1 MATPAVAVDGVIK
14 AYGGLRPLRLK
25 QLSVEAGEHIGL
37 AGFDQATAE
46 LFVNLVTGATLPDEG
61 TVTIFGR
68 ATSAI
73 TDSTDWL
80 ATVEQF
86 GIVSERAVL
95 LDQISAAQNIAMSLT
110 LDIDPMARDVSDQV
124 GALGAAVGL
133 DAATLDRPIQGTSV
147 AIRHRIRI
155 ARAIAGHPKML
166 LVEHPLAG
174 VEAGDVAP
182 LGADLAR
189 VAQSRGLAVVVLAG
203 SVEAARPFARRVLAL
218 NAATGDLTEAKSG
231 FLSRLFRSSD
241 R

>member
-1 MATPAVAVDGVIK
+1 VPTPVLAFDGVIK
-14 AYGGLRPLRLK
+14 AYGGLRPLRLR
-25 QLSVEAGEHIGL
+25 QLRVEAGEHIGL
-37 AGFDQATAE
+37 AGFDQTTAE

-61 TVTIFGR
+61 SVTIFGR

-80 ATVEQF
+80 ATIEQF

-95 LDQISAAQNIAMSLT
+95 LEQISAAQNIAMSLT
-110 LDIDPMARDVSDQV
+110 LDIDPMAPEVRDEVES
-124 GALGAAVGL
+124 LGAAVGL
-133 DAATLDRPIQGTSV
+133 EAAVLDRPIHGTSV

-155 ARAIAGHPKML
+155 ARAIAGQPKML

-174 VEAGDVAP
+174 VDAGDVSA
-182 LGADLAR
+182 LGGDLAR

-203 SVEAARPFARRVLAL
+203 SVEAARPFSPRVFAL

-231 FLSRLFRSSD
+231 LLKRLFGSGQ
-241 R
+241 

>member
-1 MATPAVAVDGVIK
+1 VPTPVLAFDGVIK
-14 AYGGLRPLRLK
+14 AYGGLRPLRLR
-25 QLSVEAGEHIGL
+25 QLRVEAGEHIGL
-37 AGFDQATAE
+37 AGFDQTTAE

-61 TVTIFGR
+61 SVTIFGR

-80 ATVEQF
+80 TTIEQF

-110 LDIDPMARDVSDQV
+110 LDIDPMAPEARDEVES
-124 GALGAAVGL
+124 LGAAVGL
-133 DAATLDRPIQGTSV
+133 EAAVLDRPIHGTSV

-155 ARAIAGHPKML
+155 ARAIAGQPKML

-174 VEAGDVAP
+174 VDAGDVSA
-182 LGADLAR
+182 LGGDLAR

-203 SVEAARPFARRVLAL
+203 SVEAARPFSPRVFAL

-231 FLSRLFRSSD
+231 LLQRLFGSGR
-241 R
+241 

>member
-1 MATPAVAVDGVIK
+1 MSTPVLVLDGVIK
-14 AYGGLRPLRLK
+14 TYGGLRPLRMR
-25 QLSVEAGEHIGL
+25 QLRVEAGEHIGL
-37 AGFDQATAE
+37 AGFDQVTAE

-95 LDQISAAQNIAMSLT
+95 LDQISTAQNIAMSLT
-110 LDIDPMARDVSDQV
+110 LDIDPMAPDVRGQV
-124 GALGAAVGL
+124 ESLGAAVGL
-133 DAATLDRPIQGTSV
+133 DAAALDRPIHGTSTAV
-147 AIRHRIRI
+147 RHRIRI
-155 ARAIAGHPKML
+155 ARAIAGRPKVL

-174 VEAGDVAP
+174 VDAAEVSA

-189 VAQSRGLAVVVLAG
+189 VARSQGLAVVVLAG
-203 SVEAARPFARRVLAL
+203 SIEAARPFAPRVLTL

-231 FLSRLFRSSD
+231 LLTRLFGSGS
-241 R
+241 

>member
-1 MATPAVAVDGVIK
+1 VPTPVLAFDGVIK
-14 AYGGLRPLRLK
+14 AYGGLRPLRLR
-25 QLSVEAGEHIGL
+25 QLRVEAGEHIGL
-37 AGFDQATAE
+37 AGFDQTTAE

-61 TVTIFGR
+61 SVTIFGR

-80 ATVEQF
+80 ATIERF

-95 LDQISAAQNIAMSLT
+95 LEQISAAQNIAMSLT
-110 LDIDPMARDVSDQV
+110 LDIDPMAPEARDEVES
-124 GALGAAVGL
+124 LGAAVGL
-133 DAATLDRPIQGTSV
+133 EAAVLDRPIHGTSV

-155 ARAIAGHPKML
+155 ARAIAGQPKML

-174 VEAGDVAP
+174 VDAGDVSA
-182 LGADLAR
+182 LGGDLAR

-203 SVEAARPFARRVLAL
+203 SVEAARPFSPRVFAL

-231 FLSRLFRSSD
+231 LLQRLFGSGR
-241 R
+241 

>member
-1 MATPAVAVDGVIK
+1 VSTPVLALDGVIK
-14 AYGGLRPLRLK
+14 AYGGLRPLRLR
-25 QLSVEAGEHIGL
+25 QLRVEAGEHVGL
-37 AGFDQATAE
+37 AGFDQVTAE

-80 ATVEQF
+80 ATIEQF

-95 LDQISAAQNIAMSLT
+95 LEQISAAQNIAMSLT
-110 LDIDPMARDVSDQV
+110 LAIDPMAPDVRAQV
-124 GALGAAVGL
+124 ESLGDAVGL
-133 DAATLDRPIQGTSV
+133 VAAALDRPIHGTSV
-147 AIRHRIRI
+147 AVRHRVRI
-155 ARAIAGHPKML
+155 ARAIAGQPKML

-174 VEAGDVAP
+174 VDAGEVSA

-189 VAQSRGLAVVVLAG
+189 VAKSRGLAVVVLAG
-203 SVEAARPFARRVLAL
+203 SVEAARPFAPRVFTL

-231 FLSRLFRSSD
+231 LLKRLFGSGQ
-241 R
+241 

>member
-1 MATPAVAVDGVIK
+1 VPTDILALDAVIK
-14 AYGGLRPLRLK
+14 AYGGLRPLRVR
-25 QLSVEAGEHIGL
+25 QLRVAAGEHIAL
-37 AGFDQATAE
+37 AGFDQTTAE

-80 ATVEQF
+80 ATVEHF

-95 LDQISAAQNIAMSLT
+95 LDQLTAAQNIAMSLT
-110 LDIDPMARDVSDQV
+110 LDVDPMAGEVRGQV
-124 GALGAAVGL
+124 ASLADAVGL
-133 DAATLDRPIQGTSV
+133 PADVLDRPIHGTTV

-155 ARAIAGHPKML
+155 ARAIAGDPKML

-174 VEAGDVAP
+174 VDAGEVSA
-182 LGADLAR
+182 LGRDLAR
-189 VAQSRGLAVVVLAG
+189 AAQSRGVAVVVLAG
-203 SVEAARPFARRVLAL
+203 SVEAARPFAPRVLAL

-231 FLSRLFRSSD
+231 LLTRLFGSGR
-241 R
+241 

>member
-1 MATPAVAVDGVIK
+1 VSTPVLTVDGVSK
-14 AYGGLRPLRLK
+14 AYGGLRPLRLR
-25 QLSVEAGEHIGL
+25 QLRVEAGEQVGL
-37 AGFDQATAE
+37 AGFDQVTAE

-61 TVTIFGR
+61 SVTIFGR

-80 ATVEQF
+80 ATIEQF

-95 LDQISAAQNIAMSLT
+95 LEQISAAQNIAMSLT
-110 LDIDPMARDVSDQV
+110 LDIDPMAREVRDEVES
-124 GALGAAVGL
+124 LGAAVGL
-133 DAATLDRPIQGTSV
+133 EAAVLDRPIHGTSV

-155 ARAIAGHPKML
+155 ARAIAGQPKML

-174 VEAGDVAP
+174 VDAGDVSA
-182 LGADLAR
+182 LGGDLAR

-203 SVEAARPFARRVLAL
+203 SVEAARPFSPRVFAL

-231 FLSRLFRSSD
+231 LLQRLFGSGR
-241 R
+241 

>member
-1 MATPAVAVDGVIK
+1 MPTDILALDAVIK
-14 AYGGLRPLRLK
+14 AYGGLRPLRVR
-25 QLSVEAGEHIGL
+25 QLRVAAGEHIAL
-37 AGFDQATAE
+37 AGFDQTTAE

-80 ATVEQF
+80 ATVEHF

-95 LDQISAAQNIAMSLT
+95 LDQLTAAQNIAMSLT
-110 LDIDPMARDVSDQV
+110 LDVEPMAGEVRGQV
-124 GALGAAVGL
+124 ASLADAVGL
-133 DAATLDRPIQGTSV
+133 AADVLDRPIHGTTV

-155 ARAIAGHPKML
+155 ARAIAGDPQML

-174 VEAGDVAP
+174 VDAGEVSA
-182 LGADLAR
+182 LGRDLAR
-189 VAQSRGLAVVVLAG
+189 VAQSRGVAVVVLAG
-203 SVEAARPFARRVLAL
+203 SVEAARPFAPRVLTL

-231 FLSRLFRSSD
+231 LLTRLFGSGR
-241 R
+241 

>member
-1 MATPAVAVDGVIK
+1 VPTPVLAFDGVIK
-14 AYGGLRPLRLK
+14 AYGGLRPLRLR
-25 QLSVEAGEHIGL
+25 QLRVEAGEHIGL
-37 AGFDQATAE
+37 AGFDQTTAE

-61 TVTIFGR
+61 SVTIFGR

-80 ATVEQF
+80 ATIEQF

-95 LDQISAAQNIAMSLT
+95 LEQISAAQNIAMSLT
-110 LDIDPMARDVSDQV
+110 LDIDPMAPEVRDEVES
-124 GALGAAVGL
+124 LGAAVGL
-133 DAATLDRPIQGTSV
+133 EAAVLDRPIHGTSV

-155 ARAIAGHPKML
+155 ARAIAGQPKML

-174 VEAGDVAP
+174 EDAGDVSA
-182 LGADLAR
+182 LGGDLAR

-203 SVEAARPFARRVLAL
+203 SVEAARPFSPRVFAL

-231 FLSRLFRSSD
+231 LLQRLFGSGR
-241 R
+241 

>member
-1 MATPAVAVDGVIK
+1 VSTPVLTVDGVSK
-14 AYGGLRPLRLK
+14 AYGGLRPLRLR
-25 QLSVEAGEHIGL
+25 QLRVEAGEQVGL
-37 AGFDQATAE
+37 AGFDQVTAE

-61 TVTIFGR
+61 SVTIFGR

-80 ATVEQF
+80 ATIEQF

-95 LDQISAAQNIAMSLT
+95 LEQISAAQNIAMSLT
-110 LDIDPMARDVSDQV
+110 LDIDPMALEVRDEVES
-124 GALGAAVGL
+124 LGAAVGL
-133 DAATLDRPIQGTSV
+133 EAAVLDRPIHGTSV

-155 ARAIAGHPKML
+155 ARAIAGQPKML

-174 VEAGDVAP
+174 VDAGDVSA
-182 LGADLAR
+182 LGGDLAR

-203 SVEAARPFARRVLAL
+203 SVEAARPFSPRVFAL

-231 FLSRLFRSSD
+231 LLQRLFGSGR
-241 R
+241 

>member
-1 MATPAVAVDGVIK
+1 MSTPVLAVDDVVK
-14 AYGGLRPLRLK
+14 TYGGLRPLRLR
-25 QLSVEAGEHIGL
+25 QLRVEAGEHIGL

-73 TDSTDWL
+73 TDSADWL
-80 ATVEQF
+80 ATIEQF

-95 LDQISAAQNIAMSLT
+95 LEQISAAQNIAMSLT
-110 LDIDPMARDVSDQV
+110 LDIDPMAAEVREQV
-124 GALGAAVGL
+124 GALGDAVGL
-133 DAATLDRPIQGTSV
+133 DAGALDRPIHGTSV

-155 ARAIAGHPKML
+155 ARAIAGLPKML

-174 VEAGDVAP
+174 VEARDVSA

-203 SVEAARPFARRVLAL
+203 SVEAARPFAPRVLAL

-231 FLSRLFRSSD
+231 LLTRLFGSAAR
-241 R
+241 

>member
-1 MATPAVAVDGVIK
+1 MSTDVLAFDGVIK
-14 AYGGLRPLRLK
+14 AYGGLRPLRLRH
-25 QLSVEAGEHIGL
+25 LRVAAGEHIAL

-80 ATVEQF
+80 ATVEHF

-95 LDQISAAQNIAMSLT
+95 LEQISAAQNIAMSLT
-110 LDIDPMARDVSDQV
+110 LDIDPMAPGVREQV
-124 GALGAAVGL
+124 EALGGAVGL
-133 DAATLDRPIQGTSV
+133 EAAALDQSIHGSSV
-147 AIRHRIRI
+147 ASRHRIRI
-155 ARAIAGHPKML
+155 ARAIAGQPKML

-174 VEAGDVAP
+174 VDPGDVSG

-189 VAQSRGLAVVVLAG
+189 VAQARSLAVVVLAG
-203 SVEAARPFARRVLAL
+203 SVEAARPFAPRVLTL
-218 NAATGDLTEAKSG
+218 NAATGDLTEVKTS
-231 FLSRLFRSSD
+231 LLTRLFGSKS
-241 R
+241 

>member
-1 MATPAVAVDGVIK
+1 MPTPVLAFDGVIK
-14 AYGGLRPLRLK
+14 AYGGLRPLRLRR
-25 QLSVEAGEHIGL
+25 LRVEAGEHIGL
-37 AGFDQATAE
+37 AGFDQTTAE

-61 TVTIFGR
+61 SVTIFGR

-80 ATVEQF
+80 ATIEQF

-95 LDQISAAQNIAMSLT
+95 LEQISAAQNIAMSLT
-110 LDIDPMARDVSDQV
+110 LDIDPMAPEVRDEVES
-124 GALGAAVGL
+124 LGAAVGL
-133 DAATLDRPIQGTSV
+133 EAAVLDRPIHGTSV

-155 ARAIAGHPKML
+155 ARAIAGQPKML

-174 VEAGDVAP
+174 VDAGDVSA
-182 LGADLAR
+182 LGGDLAR

-203 SVEAARPFARRVLAL
+203 SVEAARPFSPRVFAL

-231 FLSRLFRSSD
+231 LLQRLFGSGR
-241 R
+241 

>member
-1 MATPAVAVDGVIK
+1 VPTPVLAFDGVIK
-14 AYGGLRPLRLK
+14 AYGGLRPLRLRR
-25 QLSVEAGEHIGL
+25 LRVEAGEHIGL
-37 AGFDQATAE
+37 AGFDQTTAE

-61 TVTIFGR
+61 SVTIFGR

-80 ATVEQF
+80 ATIEQF

-95 LDQISAAQNIAMSLT
+95 LEQISAAQNIAMSLT
-110 LDIDPMARDVSDQV
+110 LDIDPMAPEVRDEVES
-124 GALGAAVGL
+124 LGAAVGL
-133 DAATLDRPIQGTSV
+133 EAAVLDRPIHGTSV

-155 ARAIAGHPKML
+155 ARAIAGQPKML

-174 VEAGDVAP
+174 VDAGDVSA
-182 LGADLAR
+182 LGGDLAR

-203 SVEAARPFARRVLAL
+203 SVEAARPFSPRVFAL

-231 FLSRLFRSSD
+231 LLQRLFGSGR
-241 R
+241 